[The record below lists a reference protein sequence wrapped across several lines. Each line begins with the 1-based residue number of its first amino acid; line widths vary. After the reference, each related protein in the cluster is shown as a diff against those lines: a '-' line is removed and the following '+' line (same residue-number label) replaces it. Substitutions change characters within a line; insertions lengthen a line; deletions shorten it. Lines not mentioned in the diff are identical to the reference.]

1 MNDVQARKNK
11 LFFELVEYVNDLKE
25 NSDEIR
31 RYSMDMFE
39 QSKDIFEEQNDRV
52 FNINL
57 YILIRLYK
65 DEYNK
70 IKKEKGKFTLKE
82 YYDFIERI
90 EMNDVI
96 REAYIRMPKM
106 LAENKILSYITDMPS
121 FMSMI
126 R

>member
-1 MNDVQARKNK
+1 MNETQAKKTK
-11 LFFELVEYVNDLKE
+11 LFFELVEYVNELKE

-31 RYSMDMFE
+31 RYSRDMFE
-39 QSKDIFEEQNDRV
+39 RPNDKFEIQNDRV

-57 YILIRLYK
+57 YVLIRLYK
-65 DEYNK
+65 KEYNK
-70 IKKEKGKFTLKE
+70 IKSENGEFTLKE
-82 YYDFIERI
+82 YYDFIESI
-90 EMNDVI
+90 DMNDVI

-106 LAENKILSYITDMPS
+106 LGENKILSYITDMPS

>member
-1 MNDVQARKNK
+1 MDEIQLKKTK
-11 LFFELVEYVNDLKE
+11 LFYELVEYVNELKE

-31 RYSMDMFE
+31 RYSKDMFE
-39 QSKDIFEEQNDRV
+39 EAEDDFERQNDRV

-65 DEYNK
+65 KEYNQMK
-70 IKKEKGKFTLKE
+70 NERGHFNLDD
-82 YYDFIERI
+82 YYDFIDSI
-90 EMNDVI
+90 GLNDKMNEV
-96 REAYIRMPKM
+96 YSKLPKM
-106 LAENKILSYITDMPS
+106 IARNEIVPYVTDNPS

>member
-1 MNDVQARKNK
+1 MSETDLKKVR
-11 LFFELVEYVNDLKE
+11 LFNELVDYVNELKE

-31 RYSMDMFE
+31 RYSKDMFE
-39 QSKDIFEEQNDRV
+39 EASDSFEEQNDRV

-65 DEYNK
+65 KEYNQM
-70 IKKEKGKFTLKE
+70 KKERGHFNLE
-82 YYDFIERI
+82 DYYDFLDTIVLDDK
-90 EMNDVI
+90 M
-96 REAYIRMPKM
+96 RESYAGLPKM
-106 LAENKILSYITDMPS
+106 VAINEIVPYITDNPS

>member
-1 MNDVQARKNK
+1 MSETDLKKVR
-11 LFFELVEYVNDLKE
+11 LFNELVDYVNELKE

-31 RYSMDMFE
+31 RYSKDMFE
-39 QSKDIFEEQNDRV
+39 EASDSFEEQNDRV

-65 DEYNK
+65 KEYNQM
-70 IKKEKGKFTLKE
+70 KKERGHFNLE
-82 YYDFIERI
+82 DYYDFLDTIVLDDK
-90 EMNDVI
+90 M
-96 REAYIRMPKM
+96 RETYARLPKM
-106 LAENKILSYITDMPS
+106 VARNEIVPYITDNPS